1 MGRYYVNQV
10 RICAIVNGIEIPYHT
25 LNSPDNHLQSC
36 KLTVCMSGIDLD
48 VGLSRSVIF

>member
-25 LNSPDNHLQSC
+25 LNSLDNYLQSC
-36 KLTVCMSGIDLD
+36 KLIVCMSGIDLD
-48 VGLSRSVIF
+48 VELSRSVIF